1 MRQEFHEKKGG
12 TNVEVKN
19 SWKSE
24 ASIAVSDVLSLSGQF
39 HIGLYR
45 AAGILSDYWSLDI
58 SSFAPVARN
67 IIVST
72 SKKQIL
78 EVVIVSLQKIGFLR
92 ICASTDCSI

>member
-1 MRQEFHEKKGG
+1 MWRSTIVGKI
-12 TNVEVKN
+12 
-19 SWKSE
+19 E
-24 ASIAVSDVLSLSGQF
+24 ASIAVSNVLSLSGQF
-39 HIGLYR
+39 PIGLYQVS
-45 AAGILSDYWSLDI
+45 GILSEYCSLDI

-78 EVVIVSLQKIGFLR
+78 EVVIVSLQKISFLR